1 MIWFVNLSTILHND
15 LNMNL
20 TQAKLLARHFAQPT
34 SGEPYLLDI
43 HSNQLFPL
51 HVCYYFFHH
60 LETHLTQHNSFKHF
74 YESHLQLN
82 HNQFVLY

>member
-34 SGEPYLLDI
+34 SSEP
-43 HSNQLFPL
+43 
-51 HVCYYFFHH
+51 H
-60 LETHLTQHNSFKHF
+60 LV
-74 YESHLQLN
+74 LN
-82 HNQFVLY
+82 RNFA